1 MALLPNILEEGD
13 IFLITCVDVKAMQ
26 VYAAILQC
34 PGLLHSRSAEQG
46 PPRSSPPRHRRAND
60 SVIIASSPK
69 CCFFEGRNAR
79 AKVPITYQNQVQTSG
94 VSSMTSISEQWRLS
108 SHIPIDWYQMKGHSP
123 KERGLR
129 RRLDNAWVLT
139 WPCNTPEEQQDFA
152 LLAPS
157 FSFADLIQFI
167 SHPCPY
173 RAFTGN
179 HAKYCVQ

>member
-1 MALLPNILEEGD
+1 MALLPNILGEGD
-13 IFLITCVDVKAMQ
+13 IFLITCVDVKAMR
-26 VYAAILQC
+26 V
-34 PGLLHSRSAEQG
+34 QG
-46 PPRSSPPRHRRAND
+46 TGN
-60 SVIIASSPK
+60 SSPK

-94 VSSMTSISEQWRLS
+94 LSSMTSISEQCKLPTTVSFSRPVPRPIEIQSQLLDARFRTGRLS
-108 SHIPIDWYQMKGHSP
+108 SHIPIDWYQMKGYSP
-123 KERGLR
+123 KERGFR
-129 RRLDNAWVLT
+129 RRLDNALVFT

-152 LLAPS
+152 LLRPS